1 MSSVIV
7 RVSQTRAFIQIK
19 RPKNLEDWLS
29 SRQMKD
35 RRCVVLCS
43 PKDYAATEHAHLGRF
58 NIALIELFCWY
69 AKYIKTQSR
78 ALGNVK
84 MA

>member
-1 MSSVIV
+1 MSSIIV
-7 RVSQTRAFIQIK
+7 RVLHIRAIIQIERCK
-19 RPKNLEDWLS
+19 SLENQLS
-29 SRQMKD
+29 TWQGKD

-43 PKDYAATEHAHLGRF
+43 PKGYVATEHAHLGRLTANCKATF
-58 NIALIELFCWY
+58 MV
-69 AKYIKTQSR
+69 IKQLQKMQSR